1 MNRYT
6 GNNTGSLPQ
15 GTRRD
20 VLKTGVAVGLGLGAV
35 SLTGGWPLRTATA
48 ASGVQGGHLNILN
61 VGYPEVWD
69 PHMAGTV
76 LALAAISP
84 LYNQI
89 VEFNPLSPKEVIGD
103 VAKDWQATD
112 GGLTFVFHL
121 HDHVKWSDG
130 KDLTAEDVVFSL
142 NRMIEPGKP
151 RPRVGLLRPY
161 IKAVEAVDRHTV
173 RVTLNYPSPAFI
185 QFLAVDYMKILPK
198 HVVEA
203 GVDINVWENIVGSGP
218 FKIKAARRGD
228 SVTYERNPTYFKKGR
243 PFIDGFTLLA
253 IADAGTA
260 AAAVKAG
267 RIHLTTGVTALGV
280 DDLLRLENELKGKYS
295 LYWQPTVT
303 DVWHVFANVE
313 REPWK
318 DLRLIKAL
326 RLATDQYE
334 LQKGIGAGRWHIG
347 APFPLESWY
356 GSAKE
361 DLLPLPG
368 YRLPKDQDIADAKA
382 LLKAA
387 GYDPPAKLGKRL
399 LNVGTVSV
407 APDTAQLWVAQMRRN
422 LGLEIEIRLRD
433 GPSVINAHTAGDYD
447 LGFWGYAYNIDDPD
461 DYVNAIYGPGVRN
474 YTRWKHP
481 KFLEMLAQQSQQ
493 VDRDKR
499 RQLLRQMES
508 FLLTEE
514 DPYIQILWKSWTY
527 LVSDKVRTEAGGF
540 VTPPSLQTIHKN
552 EHLWLAK

>member
-1 MNRYT
+1 
-6 GNNTGSLPQ
+6 
-15 GTRRD
+15 
-20 VLKTGVAVGLGLGAV
+20 
-35 SLTGGWPLRTATA
+35 
-48 ASGVQGGHLNILN
+48 VQGGHLNILN

-69 PHMAGTV
+69 PHIAGTV

-84 LYNQI
+84 LYNQV
-89 VEFNPLSPKEVIGD
+89 VEFNPLNPQEIIGD
-103 VAKDWQATD
+103 LAKSWEVTD
-112 GGLTFVFHL
+112 GELSYIFHL
-121 HDHVKWSDG
+121 HENVKWWDG

-142 NRMIEPGKP
+142 KRMIEPGKP

-161 IKAVEAVDRHTV
+161 IKAVQALDRHTV
-173 RVTLNYPSPAFI
+173 QVMLNYPSPAFL
-185 QFLAVDYMKILPK
+185 QFLAVDYMKILPR
-198 HVVEA
+198 HVLEA
-203 GVDINVWENIVGSGP
+203 GVDINVWENVVGSGP

-228 SVTYERNPTYFKKGR
+228 SVTFERNPTYFKPGR
-243 PFIDGFTLLA
+243 PFVDGFTLLA
-253 IADAGTA
+253 ITDAGTA
-260 AAAVKAG
+260 AAAIKAG

-280 DDLLRLENELKGKYS
+280 DDLLRLEKELQGKFS

-334 LQKGIGAGRWHIG
+334 LQKGIGAGYWNIG
-347 APFPLESWY
+347 APFPLASWY
-356 GSAKE
+356 GSTKE
-361 DLLPLPG
+361 ELLPLPG
-368 YRLPKDQDIADAKA
+368 YRIPKDQDIADAKA

-387 GYDPPAKLGKRL
+387 GYDPPAKLGKRV

-422 LGLEIEIRLRD
+422 LGLDVEIRLRD
-433 GPSVINAHTAGDYD
+433 APSVINAHTAGDYD
-447 LGFWGYAYNIDDPD
+447 LGLWGYAYNIDDPD
-461 DYVNAIYGPGVRN
+461 DFVNALYGPGARN

-481 KFLEMLAQQSQQ
+481 RFLEMLAQQSQEI
-493 VDRDKR
+493 DRQKR
-499 RQLLRQMES
+499 RQLLRQMEA

-527 LVSDKVRTEAGGF
+527 LVSHKVRTEAGAF

-552 EHLWLAK
+552 EHLWLEK

>member
-1 MNRYT
+1 MHQHAGKDSSST
-6 GNNTGSLPQ
+6 LQS
-15 GTRRD
+15 TRRHL
-20 VLKTGVAVGLGLGAV
+20 LKTGVAVGLGIGAAA
-35 SLTGGWPLRTATA
+35 LPGGRPLRPA
-48 ASGVQGGHLNILN
+48 AAAGIQGGHLNILN

-69 PHMAGTV
+69 PHLAGTV

-84 LYNQI
+84 LYNQV
-89 VEFNPLSPKEVIGD
+89 VEFDPLNPKEVIGD
-103 VAKDWQATD
+103 LARSWEVTD
-112 GGLTFVFHL
+112 GGLSFIFHL
-121 HDHVKWSDG
+121 HDNVKWTDG
-130 KDLTAEDVVFSL
+130 KDVTAEDVAFSL
-142 NRMIEPGKP
+142 NRMVEPGKP

-161 IKAVEAVDRHTV
+161 IKAVEAVHRHTV
-173 RVTLNYPSPAFI
+173 KVTLNYPSPAFL

-203 GVDINVWENIVGSGP
+203 GVDINVWENIVSSGP
-218 FKIKAARRGD
+218 FKIKSARRGD

-253 IADAGTA
+253 ITDAGTA

-280 DDLLRLENELKGKYS
+280 DDLLRLEQELKGKYA

-303 DVWHVFANVE
+303 DVWHIFGNVE

-334 LQKGIGAGRWHIG
+334 LQKGIGAGYWEIG
-347 APFPLESWY
+347 APFPLASWY
-356 GSAKE
+356 GSTKE

-368 YRLPKDQDIADAKA
+368 YRLPKEPDIADAKA

-387 GYDPPAKLGKRL
+387 GYDPPAKLGKRV
-399 LNVGTVSV
+399 LNAGTVSV
-407 APDTAQLWVAQMRRN
+407 IPDTAQLWVAQMRRN

-433 GPSVINAHTAGDYD
+433 GPSTINAQTAGDYD
-447 LGFWGYAYNIDDPD
+447 LGIWGYAYNINDPD
-461 DYVNAIYGPGVRN
+461 DYVNAIYGPGSRN
-474 YTRWKHP
+474 YTRWKNP
-481 KFLEMLAQQSQQ
+481 KFLDMLAQQSQE
-493 VDRDKR
+493 VDRQKR
-499 RQLLRQMES
+499 RQILRQMET

-514 DPYIQILWKSWTY
+514 DPYIPILWKSWTY
-527 LVSDKVRTEAGGF
+527 LVSDKVRTEAGAF

-552 EHLWLAK
+552 EHLWLEK

>member
-1 MNRYT
+1 MHQHAGQNSSST
-6 GNNTGSLPQ
+6 LQS
-15 GTRRD
+15 TRRHL
-20 VLKTGVAVGLGLGAV
+20 LKSGAALGLGVGAV
-35 SLTGGWPLRTATA
+35 ALTSGRSLRPA
-48 ASGVQGGHLNILN
+48 AAAGVQGGHLHILN

-69 PHMAGTV
+69 PHLAGTV

-84 LYNQI
+84 LYNQV
-89 VEFNPLSPKEVIGD
+89 VEFNPLNPKEVIGD
-103 VAKDWQATD
+103 LARSWEETE
-112 GGLTFVFHL
+112 GGLSFVFHL
-121 HDHVKWSDG
+121 HDNVKWTDG
-130 KDLTAEDVVFSL
+130 KDVTAEDVVFSL

-161 IKAVEAVDRHTV
+161 IKAVEAMHRHTV
-173 RVTLNYPSPAFI
+173 KITLHYPSPAFL

-218 FKIKAARRGD
+218 FKLKSARRGD

-243 PFIDGFTLLA
+243 PFVDGFTLLA
-253 IADAGTA
+253 ITDAGTA

-280 DDLLRLENELKGKYS
+280 DDLLRLEQELKGKFA

-303 DVWHVFANVE
+303 DVWHIFGNVE

-334 LQKGIGAGRWHIG
+334 LQKGIGAGYWEIG
-347 APFPLESWY
+347 APFPLASWY
-356 GSAKE
+356 GSTRE
-361 DLLPLPG
+361 DLLPVPG
-368 YRLPKDQDIADAKA
+368 YRLPKEPDIADAKA

-387 GYDPPAKLGKRL
+387 GYDPPARLGKRT

-407 APDTAQLWVAQMRRN
+407 LPDTAQLWVAQMRRN

-433 GPSVINAHTAGDYD
+433 GPSVINAQTAGDYD
-447 LGFWGYAYNIDDPD
+447 LGIWGYAYNINDPD
-461 DYVNAIYGPGVRN
+461 DYVNAIYGPGSRN
-474 YTRWKHP
+474 YTRWKNP
-481 KFLEMLAQQSQQ
+481 KFLDMLTRQSQE
-493 VDRDKR
+493 VDREKR
-499 RQLLRQMES
+499 RQILRQMET

-514 DPYIQILWKSWTY
+514 DPYIPILWKSWTY
-527 LVSDKVRTEAGGF
+527 LVSDRVHTEAGAF
-540 VTPPSLQTIHKN
+540 VTPPSLQTVHKN
-552 EHLWLAK
+552 EHLWLEK

>member
-1 MNRYT
+1 M
-6 GNNTGSLPQ
+6 
-15 GTRRD
+15 
-20 VLKTGVAVGLGLGAV
+20 GLGIGAAA
-35 SLTGGWPLRTATA
+35 LPGGRPLRPA
-48 ASGVQGGHLNILN
+48 AAAGVQGGHLNILN

-69 PHMAGTV
+69 PHLAGTV

-84 LYNQI
+84 LYNQV
-89 VEFNPLSPKEVIGD
+89 VEFDPLNPKEVIGD
-103 VAKDWQATD
+103 LARSWEVTD
-112 GGLTFVFHL
+112 GGLSFVFHL
-121 HDHVKWSDG
+121 HDNVKWTDG
-130 KDLTAEDVVFSL
+130 KDVTAEDVVFSL
-142 NRMIEPGKP
+142 NRMVEPGKP

-161 IKAVEAVDRHTV
+161 IKAVEAMHRHTV
-173 RVTLNYPSPAFI
+173 KITLNYPSPAFL

-203 GVDINVWENIVGSGP
+203 GVDINVWENIVSSGP
-218 FKIKAARRGD
+218 FKIKSARRGD

-243 PFIDGFTLLA
+243 PFVDGFTLLA

-267 RIHLTTGVTALGV
+267 RIHMTTGVTALGV
-280 DDLLRLENELKGKYS
+280 DDLLRLAQELKGKYA

-303 DVWHVFANVE
+303 DVWHIFGNVE

-334 LQKGIGAGRWHIG
+334 LQKGIGAGYWEIG
-347 APFPLESWY
+347 APFPLASWY
-356 GSAKE
+356 GSTKE

-368 YRLPKDQDIADAKA
+368 YRLPKEQDIADAKA

-387 GYDPPAKLGKRL
+387 GYDPPAKLGKRT

-407 APDTAQLWVAQMRRN
+407 LPDTAQLWVAQMRRN

-433 GPSVINAHTAGDYD
+433 GPSTINAQTAGDYD
-447 LGFWGYAYNIDDPD
+447 LGIWGYAYNINDPD
-461 DYVNAIYGPGVRN
+461 DYVNAIYGPGSRN
-474 YTRWKHP
+474 YTRWKNP
-481 KFLEMLAQQSQQ
+481 KFLDMLTQQSQE
-493 VDRDKR
+493 VDREKR
-499 RQLLRQMES
+499 RQVLRQMET

-514 DPYIQILWKSWTY
+514 DPYIPILWKSWTY
-527 LVSDKVRTEAGGF
+527 LVSDKVRTEAGAF

-552 EHLWLAK
+552 EHLWLEK